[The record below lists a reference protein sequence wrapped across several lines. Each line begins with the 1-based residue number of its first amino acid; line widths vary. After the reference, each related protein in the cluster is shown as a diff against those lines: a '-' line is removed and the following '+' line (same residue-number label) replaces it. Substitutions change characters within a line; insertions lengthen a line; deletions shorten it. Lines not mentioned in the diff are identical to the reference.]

1 MPDGKRTQKMDAVTP
16 WYWEKVDL
24 FDEVDASAR
33 ELFFRNATRK
43 AVRKGQHV
51 FRSDD
56 DANQVF
62 YLQNGLVRIYHRSPE
77 GNATIF
83 WFCAP
88 GDLFGAG
95 GITGSLTQSVNGEA
109 VAPCVVHSVSRK
121 SFEQMMR
128 LNPNLAANVIRL
140 MGARLRLACDSLV
153 DLRTARSDQR
163 IARALLRLAINCGE
177 RIDDGVRLNAPV
189 THQDIADM
197 VGSCRQTVNEILHQF
212 EKRGWVAFGG
222 RRIVLCA
229 PELLKAFADNPLSA
243 RASVASATLVNAN
256 ALATSPT

>member
-1 MPDGKRTQKMDAVTP
+1 MDAVTP

-62 YLQNGLVRIYHRSPE
+62 YLQHGLVRIYHRSPE

-109 VAPCVVHSVSRK
+109 VAPCVVYSISRK
-121 SFEQMMR
+121 SFEQMMS

-177 RIDDGVRLNAPV
+177 RIDEGVRLNAPV

-197 VGSCRQTVNEILHQF
+197 VGACRQTVNEILHQF

-222 RRIVLCA
+222 RSIVLRA
-229 PELLKAFADNPLSA
+229 PDLLKEFADNSVTVRESA
-243 RASVASATLVNAN
+243 AAAKDSSAGA
-256 ALATSPT
+256 ARIS

>member
-1 MPDGKRTQKMDAVTP
+1 MDAETP

-33 ELFFRNATRK
+33 DLFFRNATRK

-62 YLQNGLVRIYHRSPE
+62 YLQHGLVRIYHRSSE
-77 GNATIF
+77 GYETIF

-109 VAPCVVHSVSRK
+109 VAPCVVYSLPRK
-121 SFEQMMR
+121 SFEQMMG
-128 LNPNLAANVIRL
+128 LNARLAANVVRL
-140 MGARLRLACDSLV
+140 MGGRLRLACDSLV

-177 RIDDGVRLNAPV
+177 RVEEGVRLNAPV

-222 RRIVLCA
+222 RSIVLRA
-229 PELLKAFADNPLSA
+229 PHLLKEFADNPVPA
-243 RASVASATLVNAN
+243 RAAAAVAKDNSAGAART
-256 ALATSPT
+256 